1 MNWQPIGECPI
12 PKEGEVGQR
21 YLLAGLDS
29 LGRDEWDEGTRRWD
43 GSVQQ
48 LFGRIAV
55 VTHFCVVTPPE
66 GMKP

>member
-29 LGRDEWDEGTRRWD
+29 LG
-43 GSVQQ
+43 
-48 LFGRIAV
+48 
-55 VTHFCVVTPPE
+55 
-66 GMKP
+66 